1 MPAKILLSVSLL
13 LSTMSISAFVSPVI
27 AASKSALPKEAQ
39 QFLNRYELCGHFA
52 SEFNGDRSE
61 RDAELNREMEK
72 LRCGSMDQEEK
83 AFRKKYAHNKKVMAA
98 LIQLDAPY

>member
-1 MPAKILLSVSLL
+1 MSVSLL
-13 LSTMSISAFVSPVI
+13 LSALVIPAFASPVL

-52 SEFNGDRSE
+52 GEFNGDLSE

-72 LRCGSMDQEEK
+72 LRCGSLDQEEK
-83 AFRKKYAHNKKVMAA
+83 AFRQKYAHNKKVMAA